1 MSPAYGVDGRLAQRL
16 PGTGAARMVGD
27 RNSPAQAMFALAFPS
42 IDPTL
47 VEIGPFAIRWYA
59 LAYIGGILLGWRYA
73 LVLARSSPVA
83 FERRVLDDFLLW
95 VTLGIVLGGRLG
107 YVLFYKPAY
116 FLSHPAEIVFV
127 WQGGMSFH
135 GGMLG
140 VVIAIILFARLR
152 RIPLLAL
159 GDIVACVVPI
169 GLFLGRIANFING
182 ELFGRVTDVS
192 WGFIF
197 PRGGD
202 LPRHPSQLYEA
213 ALEGIVLFCVL
224 ALLWRFTGL
233 KRRPGAIGGVF
244 LVGYGLSRFVV
255 EFAREPDP
263 FLGYLFAGATM
274 GQLLS
279 VPMIVLGLCLIVWA
293 RPVREEAAAPA
304 APTPAAGQNKSKASA
319 RRRAKGKSGRR

>member
-1 MSPAYGVDGRLAQRL
+1 
-16 PGTGAARMVGD
+16 
-27 RNSPAQAMFALAFPS
+27 MFALAFPT

-73 LVLARSSPVA
+73 LLLARSSPVA
-83 FERRVLDDFLLW
+83 FERRTLDDFLLW

-107 YVLFYKPAY
+107 YVLFYKPGY

-140 VVIAIILFARLR
+140 VVIAIVLFARLR
-152 RIPLLAL
+152 RIPVLAL
-159 GDIVACVVPI
+159 GDLVACVVPI
-169 GLFLGRIANFING
+169 GLFLGRVANFING
-182 ELFGRVTDVS
+182 ELYGRVTDAP
-192 WGFIF
+192 WGMVF

-213 ALEGIVLFCVL
+213 GLEGLVLFCVL
-224 ALLWRFTGL
+224 ALVWRYTRL
-233 KRRPGAIGGVF
+233 KQRPGAVGGVF
-244 LVGYGLSRFVV
+244 LVGYGLSRIIV
-255 EFAREPDP
+255 EFAREPDAH
-263 FLGYLFAGATM
+263 LGFLFAGATM

-279 VPMIVLGLCLIVWA
+279 VPMVLLGLALIIWA
-293 RPVREEAAAPA
+293 RPVRQEPATPAPA
-304 APTPAAGQNKSKASA
+304 AKAQDGKAPGNKGQGGRKPRTKA
-319 RRRAKGKSGRR
+319 KSGRR

>member
-1 MSPAYGVDGRLAQRL
+1 
-16 PGTGAARMVGD
+16 MVGT
-27 RNSPAQAMFALAFPS
+27 RFPGQAMLALAFPS

-73 LVLARSSPVA
+73 LVLARTSPVA
-83 FERRVLDDFLLW
+83 FERRTLDDFLLW

-107 YVLFYKPAY
+107 YVLFYKPGY
-116 FLSHPAEIVFV
+116 FLAHPAEIVFV

-140 VVIAIILFARLR
+140 VVIAIVAFARLR
-152 RIPLLAL
+152 RIPVLAL

-169 GLFLGRIANFING
+169 GLFLGRLANFVNG
-182 ELFGRVTDVS
+182 ELYGRVTGVP
-192 WGFIF
+192 WGIVF

-213 ALEGIVLFCVL
+213 GLEGLVLFCVL
-224 ALLWRFTGL
+224 ALVWRTTRL
-233 KRRPGAIGGVF
+233 KQRPGAVGGVF
-244 LVGYGLSRFVV
+244 LVGYGLSRIIV
-255 EFAREPDP
+255 EFAREPDAH
-263 FLGYLFAGATM
+263 LGFLFAGITM

-279 VPMIVLGLCLIVWA
+279 VPMVLLGLALIVWA
-293 RPVREEAAAPA
+293 RPAPEKAAPA
-304 APTPAAGQNKSKASA
+304 PGNAREKSPGKA
-319 RRRAKGKSGRR
+319 RKKGKSGRR